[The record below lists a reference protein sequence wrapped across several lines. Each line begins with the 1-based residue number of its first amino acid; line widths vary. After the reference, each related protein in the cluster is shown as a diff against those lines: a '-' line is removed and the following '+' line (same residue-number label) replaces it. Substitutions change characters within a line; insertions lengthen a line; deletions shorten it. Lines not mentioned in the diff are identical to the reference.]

1 MWCEIDRLHVCLDI
15 FYCSLSKV
23 YYWVHR
29 PVDLLI
35 SCHVIIMHSVK
46 YVYLKI
52 KLQIYSNMCT
62 YECKNLLQI
71 DSTN

>member
-23 YYWVHR
+23 YYWVHI

-35 SCHVIIMHSVK
+35 GCHVRNNNYAMCKVWIFENKIANITCAYMNVK
-46 YVYLKI
+46 MYYK
-52 KLQIYSNMCT
+52 
-62 YECKNLLQI
+62 
-71 DSTN
+71 